1 MRIHMTSVM
10 VDDQQKALDF
20 YTEMLGFKKKRDVP
34 LGEARWLTVTS
45 PEGADDVELLLEP
58 VEFAPAKTFQK
69 ALFDAGIPAT
79 AFEVI
84 DIQTEFEQLK
94 KRGVVFQTKPTQM
107 GPVTVAVLD
116 DTCGNLIQLVQK
128 QD

>member
-20 YTEMLGFKKKRDVP
+20 YTDMLGFKKKRDVP

-84 DIQTEFEQLK
+84 DIQTEFEQLM

>member
-1 MRIHMTSVM
+1 MTSVM

-84 DIQTEFEQLK
+84 HTQPGSEQLK
-94 KRGVVFQTKPTQM
+94 QRGVEGQTQPTQI
-107 GPVTVAVLD
+107 AE
-116 DTCGNLIQLVQK
+116 
-128 QD
+128 